1 MSNFERLVEVVRR
14 LRAPDGC
21 PWDREQTHES
31 LLSDLLEESYEFMEA
46 VELGDDKHME
56 EELGDLLLQV
66 VLHSQI
72 AVEENR
78 FDVQSVAGEIAD
90 KLVRRHPHVF
100 GEEKVSGTDE
110 VLQNWE
116 QIKLTEKGKEDRKS
130 ILDGIPK
137 QLPALHQAQ
146 KVQKKVSRFG
156 FDWKTMGPALDK
168 VEEEFAEFREAL
180 ESGDMDHAE
189 DELGD
194 ILFSVVNVA
203 RHNGISAEDALRRTI
218 KKFTTRFNHIEESYG
233 FDSDKIKSAT
243 LEELDNAW
251 EKSKERS

>member
-21 PWDREQTHES
+21 PWDREQTHQS

-46 VELGDDKHME
+46 VELGDDHHME

-72 AVEENR
+72 AAEENR
-78 FDVQSVAGEIAD
+78 FNVDSVAGEIAD

-100 GEEKVSGTDE
+100 GDEQVSGTDE

-116 QIKLTEKGKEDRKS
+116 QIKLTEKGKEDRTS

-137 QLPALHQAQ
+137 QLPALHRAQ

-156 FDWKTMGPALDK
+156 FDWKSVGPALDK

-180 ESGDMDHAE
+180 ESGDLDHAE

-218 KKFTTRFNHIEESYG
+218 AKFTTRFNHIEESYG
-233 FDSDKIKSAT
+233 FDPENIKSAT
-243 LEELDNAW
+243 LEELDAAW

>member
-100 GEEKVSGTDE
+100 GEQVVSGTDE

-137 QLPALHQAQ
+137 QLPALHRAQ

-156 FDWKTMGPALDK
+156 FDWKTVGPALDK

-203 RHNGISAEDALRRTI
+203 RHSGISAEDALRRTI

-233 FDSDKIKSAT
+233 FDSDKIKNAT
-243 LEELDNAW
+243 LEELDAAW